1 MLLFACCLRSEERSD
16 SEHIASTVASL
27 SMVASKRRMADELRE
42 DLREALDAG
51 DISLQVYLKEMKKL
65 RVCAITNDSSDGTS
79 AIRTPKAAA
88 TSELHRVVESDSPG
102 SADDPEKLSDAE
114 ASEPEDDD
122 ASSNRDVDDK
132 EGAPA
137 SATRTSNAT
146 TAFTLSVGDRAMH
159 NARGEVRVEKIGI
172 ERDFLNHGRVYISY
186 QKRKSGCK
194 RKMEVNYVWV
204 DRMSLKAIEAWK
216 EVEGSEVR
224 SPAARRSPRL
234 TVELESNSEEPT
246 PTNLPARAAH
256 ERKRTMKQKKE
267 APVRGHNKAQRKTS
281 ASKISVDDRVK
292 QFPDQSLKNFSGQ
305 LRCQACKK
313 GIFNKWSSINSHCQS
328 GLPGKP
334 SVHAV
339 NVTKWLARKGDD
351 DELKAC
357 IHPANMTTRP
367 ALCIVPLSLM
377 CS

>member
-1 MLLFACCLRSEERSD
+1 MITEVDDANDSATSKITWTKERDIALLGQIVKVGKAAFETNRGGGKSKDGNKQLTQEQIWAGPGGIVSVLKQDYGHLFQGVKWPSTQSVINHITHKQSGLIFKFKHLYTSGMEQERSD

-216 EVEGSEVR
+216 EKN
-224 SPAARRSPRL
+224 RL
-234 TVELESNSEEPT
+234 QPIFLPELPMNVS
-246 PTNLPARAAH
+246 
-256 ERKRTMKQKKE
+256 
-267 APVRGHNKAQRKTS
+267 AQ
-281 ASKISVDDRVK
+281 
-292 QFPDQSLKNFSGQ
+292 
-305 LRCQACKK
+305 
-313 GIFNKWSSINSHCQS
+313 
-328 GLPGKP
+328 
-334 SVHAV
+334 
-339 NVTKWLARKGDD
+339 
-351 DELKAC
+351 
-357 IHPANMTTRP
+357 
-367 ALCIVPLSLM
+367 
-377 CS
+377 